1 MKQMPFLA
9 LLALCCLPAAVQAQ
23 TATNVNCSLCI
34 SEPEIVNQAVTSA
47 KIANGTIGG
56 VDIRANAITSDK
68 IKNGTIVKS
77 DLAAAL
83 QGDIDGALADISF
96 ARVVASGGEVVGA
109 QCPSG
114 RVAVAASCECTDG
127 GGSRNLG
134 VLFGCTVTT
143 TGAAAGCFDEA
154 ISFNPQLPPPLAN
167 VRAICMGAESVD
179 GTPWTSTTQ
188 GLAIDNVS
196 PEAAAARC
204 ERPSASPPRRPATPG
219 ARRGPRA

>member
-1 MKQMPFLA
+1 M
-9 LLALCCLPAAVQAQ
+9 
-23 TATNVNCSLCI
+23 
-34 SEPEIVNQAVTSA
+34 
-47 KIANGTIGG
+47 
-56 VDIRANAITSDK
+56 
-68 IKNGTIVKS
+68 
-77 DLAAAL
+77 
-83 QGDIDGALADISF
+83 
-96 ARVVASGGEVVGA
+96 GA

-154 ISFNPQLPPPLAN
+154 ASFNPQLPPPLAN

-196 PEAAAARC
+196 PEAAAARDA
-204 ERPSASPPRRPATPG
+204 EL
-219 ARRGPRA
+219 ARWMKEQQAEFDAVLARFKDQRARFEARTR